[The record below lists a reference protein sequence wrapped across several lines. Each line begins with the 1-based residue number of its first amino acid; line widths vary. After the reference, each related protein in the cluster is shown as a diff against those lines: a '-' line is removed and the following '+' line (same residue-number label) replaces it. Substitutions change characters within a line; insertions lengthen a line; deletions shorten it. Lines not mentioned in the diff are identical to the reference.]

1 VKQNIIPVIV
11 EPSPNNAKMS
21 FGSTGM
27 TARMLIKKMAS
38 EARLEFEIDEE
49 ERVIRFVKKATN

>member
-1 VKQNIIPVIV
+1 
-11 EPSPNNAKMS
+11 
-21 FGSTGM
+21 M